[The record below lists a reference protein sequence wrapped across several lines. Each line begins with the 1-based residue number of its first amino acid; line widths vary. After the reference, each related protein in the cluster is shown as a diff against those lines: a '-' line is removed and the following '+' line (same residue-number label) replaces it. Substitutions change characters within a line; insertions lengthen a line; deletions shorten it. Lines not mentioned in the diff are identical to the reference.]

1 MVAGTADESKSILK
15 SDVDTLKADY
25 QQSAKLTLTLQDK
38 YGNPIVTS
46 DHLEFV
52 QSGPF
57 VNFLKLS
64 DIDYSQR
71 NYGEYTVTVT
81 GGKEGTAT
89 SFPC

>member
-1 MVAGTADESKSILK
+1 ILK
-15 SDVDTLKADY
+15 SDVSTLMADY
-25 QQSAKLTLTLQDK
+25 QHSAKLTLTLQDK

-89 SFPC
+89 LIPMLNGVHQANLSV